1 MFLLWLFTVCCVIL
15 VVVFVTLVYKRCFNG
30 LYEPH
35 IHQLQQL
42 FLFILIF
49 GKYQTCC
56 GLFMAATG
64 GVWII
69 PSFRIWDYVLYV
81 DHISYVITNC
91 GQHLF
96 WIALEALLGVG
107 GAVRFLVVGTIGQE
121 ERPPALD
128 GAVFDITQILAY
140 LVHNMSRSQLYLG
153 FGHFGWLPSFFGQ

>member
-56 GLFMAATG
+56 GLFMAASG

-96 WIALEALLGVG
+96 WIALEALL
-107 GAVRFLVVGTIGQE
+107 E
-121 ERPPALD
+121 EN
-128 GAVFDITQILAY
+128 ITRKL
-140 LVHNMSRSQLYLG
+140 LLLYLDL
-153 FGHFGWLPSFFGQ
+153 FFRILFFQVSFLIFFYHYLFSLHLHAGLFLQYMALFQPGN